1 VKWGMNSY
9 IPIPINNIYLYTR
22 EVPIYERDIP
32 RNERDIPRNERGTDR
47 REVEHMVTKAVR
59 RRQHGADALSQSVS
73 RSLSKAV

>member
-22 EVPIYERDIP
+22 EVPIY
-32 RNERDIPRNERGTDR
+32 ERDIPRNERGTDR